1 MNQDK
6 EENPNRRRLLIVLGA
21 VGAIGAIAAIA
32 TAASLALFYDPTS
45 PAFATFATGTVTLK
59 SASSQSCTSTDNYGN
74 LAPGYSTVGDVP
86 SGQLGGPDVVVG
98 KACTL
103 SFEYTGS
110 LDAYLGLDVSVTSS
124 AGAHAVDCNGGNAS
138 GTQPCTPLYNPS
150 VSSTTAGAAET
161 NMDDGIQ
168 VNVIGNGPNGGA
180 LQEFGIGNDQTVVED
195 GQTAGLDTGYNE
207 TGSDCS
213 SNRDDCPFAG
223 GSNYTETYNVY
234 VYWPLD
240 TASTTGTDQNRY
252 QGSSAT
258 IELTEHSVQA
268 ADNPLKS
275 CGHVADTQTA
285 FSSNSQYFDANQPIS
300 GWGAGFNAG
309 DLNPAVDG
317 CPALDSNTSGT
328 DWSATT
334 PYPGLQTF
342 YHASN

>member
-1 MNQDK
+1 MNEDN
-6 EENPNRRRLLIVLGA
+6 EENPNRRRLWIVLGA

-45 PAFATFATGTVTLK
+45 PAYATFATGTVSLT
-59 SASSQSCTSTDNYGN
+59 SPSSQSCTSTDNYGN
-74 LAPGYSTVGDVP
+74 LAPGYSTAGDVP
-86 SGQLGGPDVVVG
+86 SGQLGGPDVIVG

-103 SFEYTGS
+103 SFDYTGS

-124 AGAHAVDCNGGNAS
+124 AGTDTVDCNGGSTTAS
-138 GTQPCTPLYNPS
+138 QSCAPLYNPS
-150 VSSTTAGAAET
+150 VSASTTGAAAT
-161 NMDDGIQ
+161 NVDDGIQ

-180 LQEFGIGNDQTVVED
+180 LQEFGIGNDQTVVEH
-195 GQTAGLDTGYNE
+195 GSTTGLDRGYSE
-207 TGSDCS
+207 TGSDCP
-213 SNRDDCPFAG
+213 SNTDDCPFAG

-240 TASTTGTDQNRY
+240 TASTSGDDQNRY

-268 ADNPLKS
+268 ADNPLIS
-275 CGHVADTQTA
+275 CGHIQDDQTA
-285 FSSNSQYFDANQPIS
+285 FSSNSQYLDANQPTS

-309 DLNPAVDG
+309 NLNPSVGG
-317 CPALDSNTSGT
+317 CPSFDSNAYGT
-328 DWSATT
+328 DWSSTT